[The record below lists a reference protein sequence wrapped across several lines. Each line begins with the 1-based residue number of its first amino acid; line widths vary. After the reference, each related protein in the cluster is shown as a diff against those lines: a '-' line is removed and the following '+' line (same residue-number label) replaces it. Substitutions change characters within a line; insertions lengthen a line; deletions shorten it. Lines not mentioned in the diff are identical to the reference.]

1 MREWRKNKNPNR
13 EMGEK
18 RDGSVL
24 FWAAGMKVRFSFCL
38 ARRGHEE
45 IEELGSG
52 PIKE

>member
-1 MREWRKNKNPNR
+1 MHKNLVLWHP
-13 EMGEK
+13 G
-18 RDGSVL
+18 GVL

-38 ARRGHEE
+38 ARKGHEE